1 MGLVVLVR
9 LKTLFPLKRYLT
21 TLYLQ
26 PHSLCTIL
34 NSLVLQILELAQ
46 EKIGKK

>member
-1 MGLVVLVR
+1 MLIVLVR
-9 LKTLFPLKRYLT
+9 LRTLFPLKRYLT

-26 PHSLCTIL
+26 TPFPLYIL